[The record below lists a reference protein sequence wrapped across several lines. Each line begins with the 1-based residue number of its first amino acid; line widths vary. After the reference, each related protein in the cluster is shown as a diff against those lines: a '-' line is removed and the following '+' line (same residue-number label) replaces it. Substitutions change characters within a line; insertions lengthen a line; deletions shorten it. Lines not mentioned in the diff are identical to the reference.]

1 MKNRR
6 VIALM
11 ALWVILLCVIIVVFY
26 LPISNP
32 KNLFFT
38 YKQVDRLEKRVDSLE
53 KRITIIEQKYY
64 DSNK

>member
-1 MKNRR
+1 MKKM
-6 VIALM
+6 IAFTI
-11 ALWVILLCVIIVVFY
+11 ILFCVIVAVFY

-53 KRITIIEQKYY
+53 NRITIIEQKYY